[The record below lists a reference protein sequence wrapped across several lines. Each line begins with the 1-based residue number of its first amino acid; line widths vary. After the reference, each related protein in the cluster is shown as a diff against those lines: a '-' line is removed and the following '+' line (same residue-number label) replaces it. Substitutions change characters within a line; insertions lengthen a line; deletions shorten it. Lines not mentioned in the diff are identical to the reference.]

1 MNYHNSENNN
11 APDSPP
17 KFHRM
22 ISQDINSLSNIHL
35 QRNNNYFKKRLVM
48 EQENIDFSNVVQH
61 QYQNK
66 KSGILH
72 GKYISSHLQISKASR
87 IYKFQCNFSD
97 LPKDIHLEILK
108 YLPAKEIIKNIQYVN
123 RYFIKLS
130 NESGLWN
137 EINKIQTLNINL
149 KYFKKACIVERR
161 SKGKLFK
168 AISRVDNKSVSLDLF
183 VCNIKNR
190 L

>member
-1 MNYHNSENNN
+1 MNYRDSKKHT

-17 KFHRM
+17 KCQRM
-22 ISQDINSLSNIHL
+22 ISQDMNSLNNIHL
-35 QRNNNYFKKRLVM
+35 QRNNNYFKKRLIM
-48 EQENIDFSNVVQH
+48 EQENIDCSNIAQP
-61 QYQNK
+61 QYQNR

-72 GKYISSHLQISKASR
+72 GKYVSPHQIPKASR
-87 IYKFQCNFSD
+87 IYKFQCNFTD
-97 LPKDIHLEILK
+97 LPKVIHFEILK
-108 YLPAKEIIKNIQYVN
+108 YLPSKEIIKNIQYLN
-123 RYFIKLS
+123 RYFLKSS

-168 AISRVDNKSVSLDLF
+168 AVSRLDNKSVNLNLF
-183 VCNIKNR
+183 IYVKDK
-190 L
+190 